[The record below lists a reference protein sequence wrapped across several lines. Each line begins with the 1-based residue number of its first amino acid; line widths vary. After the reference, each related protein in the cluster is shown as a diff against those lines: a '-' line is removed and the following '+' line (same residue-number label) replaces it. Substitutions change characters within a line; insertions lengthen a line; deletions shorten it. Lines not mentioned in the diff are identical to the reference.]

1 MLPERLA
8 VALALLSTI
17 TLVYL
22 GELHHWD
29 MLTVLVAVLMG
40 ILVAMIVGRIFGR
53 ISAKELSRRL
63 PEMMHDV
70 EHENKGGKKPTTRTP
85 TGSAS

>member
-8 VALALLSTI
+8 VSLALLSTI

-22 GELHHWD
+22 GDLHHWD

-40 ILVAMIVGRIFGR
+40 ILIAMIAGRIFGR

-63 PEMMHDV
+63 PEMMRDA
-70 EHENKGGKKPTTRTP
+70 EHENKGSKPTTKTP